1 MKKFLAVLILAGI
14 FLPAVIATAQTT
26 PPYTLKETNFQLL
39 VGKVANLIFSVLVI
53 ISILF
58 LLYGGV
64 LILTAAGNEEQ
75 VTKGRSVLLYA
86 VIGLVIA
93 VFAKAIQTFLID
105 YLIRG

>member
-1 MKKFLAVLILAGI
+1 MKKFLAVLILAGLL
-14 FLPAVIATAQTT
+14 LPAAMAVAKTEAE
-26 PPYTLKETNFQLL
+26 YQLPTEDFSAL
-39 VGKVANLIFSVLVI
+39 VDRVANVIFSVLVI

-64 LILTAAGNEEQ
+64 LILTAAGNDEQ

-93 VFAKAIQTFLID
+93 LFAKAIQAFLIK
-105 YLIRG
+105 YLI

>member
-1 MKKFLAVLILAGI
+1 MKKFLAVLILAGLL
-14 FLPAVIATAQTT
+14 LPAAMAVAQEER
-26 PPYTLKETNFQLL
+26 YTLPGESFRAL
-39 VGKVANLIFSVLVI
+39 VDRVANVIFSVLVI

-64 LILTAAGNEEQ
+64 LILTAAGNDEQ

-93 VFAKAIQTFLID
+93 LFAKAIQAFLIK
-105 YLIRG
+105 YLI